1 MKIELVTVEVFAY
14 TSRQVRD
21 SEGHGHPGPEH
32 VAHHALLTVH
42 TDDET
47 AGYCFGAPADLRAD
61 ILDEYVRPALIGN
74 DPYDRERLW
83 QDMVKRQRGSL
94 ARFSNRAMSAAESA
108 LWDLAGRRL
117 GLPIYKLIGAY
128 RDRIPAYGSTMCG
141 DEIDG
146 GLATPDD
153 YGRFAEQL
161 VERGYK
167 AIKLH
172 TWMPPISFAPDVK
185 MDVRAAA
192 AVREA
197 VGPDIELMV
206 DPYHFYTREEAL
218 HLGREL
224 QQLDYYWLEEPM
236 DEQST
241 SSYAWLTRQLDMAV
255 LGPESLDGKMRTRAE
270 WMVRNASDITRAGI
284 LEVGGITPTLK
295 TAHLAESF
303 GMACEVHWGGA
314 GSLHVLGAMWNG
326 RWYERG
332 LLHPL
337 RDYETPEPWLHS
349 LVDPMD
355 ADGYVS
361 VPQSPGL
368 GEDINFEYIRENLVE
383 TR

>member
-1 MKIELVTVEVFAY
+1 MKIERVTVEVFAY
-14 TSRQVRD
+14 TSRKVRD
-21 SEGHGHPGPEH
+21 SEGHGHPGPEQ

-42 TDDET
+42 TDEGA
-47 AGYCFGAPADLRAD
+47 AGYCFGAPADLRTD

-117 GLPIYKLIGAY
+117 GLPVYKLIGAY

-161 VERGYK
+161 VEQGYK

-218 HLGREL
+218 YLG
-224 QQLDYYWLEEPM
+224 
-236 DEQST
+236 T
-241 SSYAWLTRQLDMAV
+241 
-255 LGPESLDGKMRTRAE
+255 
-270 WMVRNASDITRAGI
+270 
-284 LEVGGITPTLK
+284 
-295 TAHLAESF
+295 
-303 GMACEVHWGGA
+303 
-314 GSLHVLGAMWNG
+314 
-326 RWYERG
+326 
-332 LLHPL
+332 
-337 RDYETPEPWLHS
+337 
-349 LVDPMD
+349 
-355 ADGYVS
+355 
-361 VPQSPGL
+361 
-368 GEDINFEYIRENLVE
+368 
-383 TR
+383 